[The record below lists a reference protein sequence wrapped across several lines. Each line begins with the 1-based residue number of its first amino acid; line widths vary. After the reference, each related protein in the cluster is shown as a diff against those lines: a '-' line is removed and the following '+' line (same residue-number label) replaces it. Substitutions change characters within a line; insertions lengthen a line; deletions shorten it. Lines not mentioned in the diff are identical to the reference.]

1 MLRYIR
7 LLALNALYEGLK
19 VVDVFE
25 VLSITIPVLISIAS
39 LAYWLGA
46 KFVSIEERFSVI
58 DKRFKELRED
68 VADLRDA
75 FAQYNEVLLS
85 VLETKGMLSRSEI
98 LALKGVL
105 SSLKPSPTSKY
116 YTEEV
121 AKRLDEL
128 LAKDPEELTSSDLS
142 ELERIAD
149 RIWREGYESNRGELR
164 EYGKKLKLYT
174 TMVKVVFIY
183 PKLRKLREVL

>member
-1 MLRYIR
+1 L
-7 LLALNALYEGLK
+7 
-19 VVDVFE
+19 VDVFE
-25 VLSITIPVLISIAS
+25 VLSVTIPVLISIAS

-46 KFVSIEERFSVI
+46 KFVSIEERFSAI
-58 DKRFKELRED
+58 DKRFEELRED
-68 VADLRDA
+68 VAGLRDA
-75 FAQYNEVLLS
+75 FAQYNEILLS
-85 VLETKGMLSRSEI
+85 VLEAKGMLSRSEI

-105 SSLKPSPTSKY
+105 SPLKPSPASKY

-121 AKRLDEL
+121 AKRLNEL
-128 LAKDPEELTSSDLS
+128 LAKDPEELTPSDLS

-149 RIWREGYESNRGELR
+149 RIWKEGYESGREELR

-183 PKLRKLREVL
+183 PKLRKLQGAL